1 MLQGKLTY
9 ILAALA
15 ILGAGAGYLMGSLD
29 AQGAVTMAWAG
40 LAAFG
45 IRRAIK

>member
-1 MLQGKLTY
+1 MLKGYLTY

-15 ILGAGAGYLMGSLD
+15 VLGAIAGYVLGFIP
-29 AQGAVTMAWAG
+29 GETAVTMAWAG

-45 IRRAIK
+45 IRRAI